1 MSDISILLAV
11 YNGANYLDLALQSI
25 CDQDFKDWEL
35 IAVENGS
42 TDNSF
47 EILQKWSQIDSR
59 IRIYRI
65 VEKGKNKAFNE
76 AFSKSKSEFVC
87 FFAADD
93 LLHNQSLGIR
103 LEQLLSSKNNFN
115 YSTCLLETIS
125 DDEEYNGLVFPKNR
139 NSPNFSGGSIFFS
152 RNLATKIFPIPIEL
166 PNEDVW
172 TSLHLKYFGSG
183 FHISRPLYYYRI
195 HHNNSYGY
203 HVPFDV
209 KRKGFLERMKA
220 FNLFLIKQRI
230 NLSREK
236 VIYLENFEKA
246 RILAEKK
253 DLIKI
258 MAINIPLKDKILFIY
273 YSSPFLFWLKQKL
286 FKLLS
291 GKFELI

>member
-11 YNGANYLDLALQSI
+11 YNGANYLDSALQSI

-59 IRIYRI
+59 IRIYSI
-65 VEKGKNKAFNE
+65 EEKGKNKAFNM
-76 AFSKSKSEFVC
+76 AFAKSKSKLVC

-103 LEQLLSSKNNFN
+103 QEPLLFPNSKFN

-125 DDEEYNGLVFPKNR
+125 DDVNFNGLVFPKNR
-139 NSPNFSGGSIFFS
+139 NKPNFSGGSIFFT
-152 RNLATKIFPIPIEL
+152 RDLASKIFPIPIEL
-166 PNEDVW
+166 PNEDLW
-172 TSLHLKYFGSG
+172 TALHLKYFGSG
-183 FHISRPLYYYRI
+183 FHIPKPLYYYRI

-203 HVPFDV
+203 HVSFDL
-209 KRKGFLERMKA
+209 KRKAFLERMKA
-220 FNLFLIKQRI
+220 FNLFLIKQRF
-230 NLSREK
+230 NLSK
-236 VIYLENFEKA
+236 KNIIYFENFEKA
-246 RILAEKK
+246 RLLAEKR
-253 DLIKI
+253 D
-258 MAINIPLKDKILFIY
+258 MVAIALAKLPVKDKILFIY
-273 YSSPFLFWLKQKL
+273 YCSPFMFWFKQKL